1 MMCTP
6 EKILAEVWAWV
17 LCGLP
22 FDAKFD
28 AIGFYPLF
36 SSVPAQI
43 RNGVLTRM
51 PITFGGLSAMERDES
66 LLPLQHFC
74 DPPPT

>member
-1 MMCTP
+1 MCTP
-6 EKILAEVWAWV
+6 GKILAEVWAWV

-36 SSVPAQI
+36 
-43 RNGVLTRM
+43 
-51 PITFGGLSAMERDES
+51 
-66 LLPLQHFC
+66 PLRYGMVF
-74 DPPPT
+74 